1 MEYAFFLGCLIPA
14 REPQYENSV
23 RKIAPRL
30 GIELVNMEGVNC
42 CAPFSNQ
49 SIDYTSWLALAARN
63 LCIAEKMNLNI
74 LALCNDCYESLLAT
88 NTILKENPEIRDK
101 VNEILVDIGLEFR
114 GKTNVK
120 IFSDVLYED
129 VGLKRIKDAIKNPFD
144 GLRVAVQ
151 PGCHLSKPK
160 RLHFEQWMGITA
172 LDELVEATGA
182 RSVPYERKEAC
193 CGGPLRGVNDEVA
206 LQVAKQKLDSIRAAG
221 VDSIVTVCP
230 FCYRELDMGQIEIER
245 HAKEKYDL
253 PVMNFAELLRLAM
266 GMGLEDW
273 ELRAHRIPITKIL
286 NMAEAR

>member
-23 RKIAPRL
+23 RKIAPEL
-30 GIELVNMEGVNC
+30 GIELADMEGANC
-42 CAPFSNQ
+42 CAPFSIQ

-63 LCIAEKMNLNI
+63 LCIAEQMNLNI

-88 NTILKENPEIRDK
+88 NTILKENREVRDE
-101 VNEILVDIGLEFR
+101 VNEILAEVGLEFK
-114 GKTNVK
+114 GKTDVK

-129 VGLKRIKDAIKNPFD
+129 VGIKRIKDAVKNPFN

-182 RSVPYERKEAC
+182 KSVYYEKKEAC

-206 LQVAKQKLDSIRAAG
+206 LHVAKQKLDSIRAAG

-245 HAKEKYDL
+245 HVKEKYDL

-266 GMGLEDW
+266 GMDLEDW
-273 ELRAHRIPITKIL
+273 ELKAHRIPITKIL